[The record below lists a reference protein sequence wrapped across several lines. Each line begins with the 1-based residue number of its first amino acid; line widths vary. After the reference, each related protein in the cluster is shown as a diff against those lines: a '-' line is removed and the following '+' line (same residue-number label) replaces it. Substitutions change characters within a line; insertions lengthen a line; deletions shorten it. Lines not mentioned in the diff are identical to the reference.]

1 MNRKQS
7 TLSIIFLVIS
17 MAASSAIFA
26 RGVGGF
32 NNGGDRGLNNDY
44 NNKGYDNSFYY
55 NRHLNDYN
63 GVAVI
68 PDDADADS
76 SCQTTQV
83 CDSSGTCVTQQNC
96 D

>member
-1 MNRKQS
+1 MNRKHS
-7 TLSIIFLVIS
+7 ALSIIFLVIS
-17 MAASSAIFA
+17 MASSSAIFA
-26 RGVGGF
+26 RGVGGLH
-32 NNGGDRGLNNDY
+32 NDGDRGLNN
-44 NNKGYDNSFYY
+44 NGYDNSFYY

-83 CDSSGTCVTQQNC
+83 CDSSGTCLTQQNC
-96 D
+96 N